1 LGSSRIPSRAVLRLY
16 APAPM
21 RAAQVTSLD
30 GPSAVR
36 VADVPEPTEP
46 SHPQTPGSGVL
57 VDVHAAGVAFP
68 DLLLTRG
75 RYQLKV
81 EPPFV
86 PGVEVAGVVRA
97 ASDDAGVAPG
107 DRVAAFT
114 GLSGLQEVAVAP
126 AFATFPLS
134 ERLSFAQGAALV
146 MNYHTVYFAL
156 VTRAALRAGETVL
169 VHGAAGGVGTAA
181 LQVAKGLGARTI
193 AVVSTDAKERV
204 AREAGADDVVRA
216 DGAWREEAKTL
227 TGGEGVDV
235 VLDPVGGDRF
245 LDSLRVLR
253 TEGRLVVIGFSAGSI
268 PEVRVNRLLLNNV
281 AIVGAAW
288 GAYVAARPEVERE
301 IGAAVNRLVE
311 EGHVAPIV
319 GAELPLERT
328 GEALELLERRDAVGK
343 VVVTLR
349 P

>member
-1 LGSSRIPSRAVLRLY
+1 
-16 APAPM
+16 M

-30 GPSAVR
+30 GPSAVT
-36 VADVPEPTEP
+36 VAEIPEPSEP
-46 SHPQTPGSGVL
+46 SHTETPGSGVL
-57 VDVHAAGVAFP
+57 VEVHAAGVSFP

-107 DRVAAFT
+107 ERVAAFT
-114 GLSGLQEVAVAP
+114 GLNGLQEVAVAP
-126 AFATFPLS
+126 AFGTFPLP
-134 ERLSFAQGAALV
+134 ERLSFAQGAGLV
-146 MNYHTVYFAL
+146 MNYHTVFFAL
-156 VTRAALRAGETVL
+156 VTRARLRAGESVL

-181 LQVAKGLGARTI
+181 LQVAKGLAARTI
-193 AVVSTDAKERV
+193 AVVSSEAKERV
-204 AREAGADDVVRA
+204 AREAGADEVVRE
-216 DGAWREEAKTL
+216 DGPWREEAKAL
-227 TGGEGVDV
+227 TDGAGVDV

-245 LDSLRVLR
+245 VDSLRVLR
-253 TEGRLVVIGFSAGSI
+253 TDGRLVVLGFAAGSI

-281 AIVGAAW
+281 AVVGAAW
-288 GAYVAARPEVERE
+288 GVYIAGRPEVERE

-311 EGHVAPIV
+311 DGHVTPIV

-349 P
+349 S

>member
-1 LGSSRIPSRAVLRLY
+1 
-16 APAPM
+16 M

-30 GPSAVR
+30 GPSAVT
-36 VADVPEPTEP
+36 VAEIPEPSEP
-46 SHPQTPGSGVL
+46 SHPETPGSGVL
-57 VDVHAAGVAFP
+57 VDVHAAGVSFP

-75 RYQLKV
+75 QYQLKV

-107 DRVAAFT
+107 ERVAAFT
-114 GLSGLQEVAVAP
+114 GLNGLQEVVVAP
-126 AFATFPLS
+126 AFATFPLP
-134 ERLSFAQGAALV
+134 ERLSFAQGAGLL
-146 MNYHTVYFAL
+146 MNYHTVFFAL
-156 VTRAALRAGETVL
+156 TTRARLRAGESVL

-193 AVVSTDAKERV
+193 AVVSSEAKERV
-204 AREAGADDVVRA
+204 AREAGADEVVRA
-216 DGAWREEAKTL
+216 DGPWREEAKAL
-227 TGGEGVDV
+227 TDGAGVDV

-245 LDSLRVLR
+245 VDSLRVLR
-253 TEGRLVVIGFSAGSI
+253 TEGRLVVLGFTAGSI

-281 AIVGAAW
+281 AVVGAAW
-288 GAYVAARPEVERE
+288 GAYIAGRPEVERE

-311 EGHVAPIV
+311 DGHVTPIV
-319 GAELPLERT
+319 GAELPLERA

-349 P
+349 S